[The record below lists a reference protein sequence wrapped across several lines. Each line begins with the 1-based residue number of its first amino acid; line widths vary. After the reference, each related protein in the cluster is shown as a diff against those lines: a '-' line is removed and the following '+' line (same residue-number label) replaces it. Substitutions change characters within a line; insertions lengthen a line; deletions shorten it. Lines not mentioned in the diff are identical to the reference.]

1 MTMMLLIKFYF
12 QKTELNEDI
21 IRMASLLLSHT
32 HHTHSDRS
40 IMLVI
45 TLTLRIEI
53 FALINCWI
61 SISIS
66 IVILYGVSFGLNFFF
81 HFVSSS
87 FSSFFYFDFRS
98 LSCISRFLSLC
109 VSWDTFFNRIS
120 WQLKHKRAHIH
131 HWCTLYSSQLS
142 NKSWILLS
150 VYGFVFISFNRMPF
164 LLQSKIKL
172 IDMVSNKCFQT
183 DRTMTQ
189 PIKTILWNDRDVSL
203 SGFYHSGI
211 MYIAVAWIF
220 N

>member
-21 IRMASLLLSHT
+21 ICMASLLLSHT

-87 FSSFFYFDFRS
+87 FSSFFYFGFRS

-120 WQLKHKRAHIH
+120 WQLKHKRTHTFTTGARFTQANSLINHEFYYQFMDSCSFHSIE
-131 HWCTLYSSQLS
+131 CLFYCNLKS
-142 NKSWILLS
+142 NWSIW
-150 VYGFVFISFNRMPF
+150 
-164 LLQSKIKL
+164 
-172 IDMVSNKCFQT
+172 FQT
-183 DRTMTQ
+183 NAFK
-189 PIKTILWNDRDVSL
+189 PIALWRNQ
-203 SGFYHSGI
+203 
-211 MYIAVAWIF
+211 
-220 N
+220 

>member
-81 HFVSSS
+81 IS
-87 FSSFFYFDFRS
+87 FRLHSHLSFISIFDLFRV
-98 LSCISRFLSLC
+98 FLDFFHC
-109 VSWDTFFNRIS
+109 VSPGTHFSIGSVDNWNTNAHTFTTGARFTQANSLINHEFYYQFMDS
-120 WQLKHKRAHIH
+120 CSFHSIECLFYCNLK
-131 HWCTLYSSQLS
+131 S
-142 NKSWILLS
+142 NWSIW
-150 VYGFVFISFNRMPF
+150 
-164 LLQSKIKL
+164 
-172 IDMVSNKCFQT
+172 FQT
-183 DRTMTQ
+183 NAFK
-189 PIKTILWNDRDVSL
+189 PIALWRNQ
-203 SGFYHSGI
+203 
-211 MYIAVAWIF
+211 
-220 N
+220 